1 VRLTSW
7 RIVRREVIRNL
18 RRNALAA
25 LSVTIAIGVGGALVG
40 GVIEWWVLVDRA
52 ADAARHTQEILGV
65 SSQLTARRVALLAA
79 TAAAELIALVTTY
92 LSMGRRRSSEAAVFE
107 ALGAPCVYTWWP
119 ALIEGLTEGLC
130 GGLVAAI
137 IALAAGP
144 WIAGGE
150 RSTLV
155 GSYTSGCFTS
165 PQEARLGLCGG
176 RQHSLVGVHHLDLD
190 PIHLATS
197 QDLRVAGGLVV
208 LGSFLGLLNTTPT
221 LRRRTGRRREV

>member
-1 VRLTSW
+1 VRLTNW
-7 RIVRREVIRNL
+7 RIVRREIIRNL
-18 RRNALAA
+18 RRNAPAA
-25 LSVTIAIGVGGALVG
+25 SSVTIAIGVAGALVG

-65 SSQLTARRVALLAA
+65 SAQLTARRVALLAA

-107 ALGAPCVYTWWP
+107 TLGAPGVYTWWP

-130 GGLVAAI
+130 GGIVAAI
-137 IALAAGP
+137 IAVAAGP
-144 WIAGGE
+144 WIARGE

-165 PQEARLGLCGG
+165 PQEARRGYCGG
-176 RQHSLVGVHHLDLD
+176 RQHSLVGVHHLDLGR
-190 PIHLATS
+190 IHLATS

-221 LRRRTGRRREV
+221 LRRRTSRRREV